1 MASVRDLK
9 RDINYVLGDLI
20 EAVYIWELTN
30 PEKDTK
36 KSQAIID
43 EAITTFDDLIV
54 KVNDRS
60 VANADKKAHFKAV
73 NQDLET
79 RGRKLIDKINA
90 L

>member
-9 RDINYVLGDLI
+9 RDINYVLGDII

-30 PEKDTK
+30 PEKETK
-36 KSQAIID
+36 ASEKIID
-43 EAITTFDDLIV
+43 EAIATFDDLIA
-54 KVNDRS
+54 KVNAKDVENRKS
-60 VANADKKAHFKAV
+60 HFKAI
-73 NQDLET
+73 NQELED

>member
-9 RDINYVLGDLI
+9 RDINYVLGDII

-36 KSQAIID
+36 KSEKIID
-43 EAITTFDDLIV
+43 EAIDTFDDLIA
-54 KVNDRS
+54 KVNAKDVENRK
-60 VANADKKAHFKAV
+60 NHFKAI
-73 NQDLET
+73 NQELED

-90 L
+90 LS